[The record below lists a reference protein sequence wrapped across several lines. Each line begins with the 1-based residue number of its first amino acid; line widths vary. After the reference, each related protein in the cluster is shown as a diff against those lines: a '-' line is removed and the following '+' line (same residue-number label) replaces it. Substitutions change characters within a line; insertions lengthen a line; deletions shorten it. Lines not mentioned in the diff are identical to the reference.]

1 MVTGQKKER
10 TLARQSA
17 LLAVSDELGERRKLT
32 YRRLN
37 ISRIERAKSVSR
49 VTVRCD
55 AAHGPKSSS

>member
-17 LLAVSDELGERRKLT
+17 LLAVSDELGERRNLT

-49 VTVRCD
+49 VTVRW
-55 AAHGPKSSS
+55 